1 MNPHTYHLE
10 ELSIAGNRD
19 DPRRIMPPI
28 EKNHQSI
35 LDIGCGAGQT
45 LIASDLAHDK
55 TAVGLD
61 VHHDS
66 LSLGRQLSGSIQFVC
81 GKGEALPFKD
91 ECFDLVIS
99 RVALPYMHVRSALS
113 EMSRVLKPGGDLW
126 IVLHPSRMII
136 KETVKNI
143 RVFNFRGTLY
153 QLYVLIN
160 GLALHLFNKQFPLPL
175 GSSRYESFQTGSAIM
190 RILLAE
196 GFESIKIS
204 DNRFFVA
211 TGKKYQRRGQ
221 QSPDTTRAVV
231 K

>member
-45 LIASDLAHDK
+45 LIASDLAPDK
-55 TAVGLD
+55 MAVGVD

-66 LSLGRQLSGSIQFVC
+66 LSLGRQLSSSIQFVC

-99 RVALPYMHVRSALS
+99 RVALPYMHAQSAIS
-113 EMSRVLKPGGDLW
+113 EMSRVLKTGGDLW
-126 IVLHPSRMII
+126 IVLHPFRMIM
-136 KETVKNI
+136 KEMVKNI
-143 RVFNFRGTLY
+143 TNLKPRGALY
-153 QLYVLIN
+153 QVYVLIN
-160 GLALHLFNKQFPLPL
+160 GMTLHLFNKQFALPFR
-175 GSSRYESFQTGSAIM
+175 GGRYESFQTRSGIT
-190 RILLAE
+190 RILRAT

-204 DNRFFVA
+204 DDKFFVVTA
-211 TGKKYQRRGQ
+211 KKIALRE
-221 QSPDTTRAVV
+221 QSPPARL
-231 K
+231 KL